1 MKKLILFTLVVILAS
16 CSAEKKCQRVLNKA
30 KDLGCLSETDS
41 TKVITKFIKG
51 DSIHDT
57 TRLFVEKRV
66 VDSLYLLDT
75 CFTKERIK
83 TIKESLKIEPI
94 FIDNKDY
101 KLTIRLVNGNIVYD
115 LKLADRIDTTIVH
128 QKQYKEL
135 DKSRNKDF
143 KLPNILYFV
152 GLILLLIILKR
163 LKII

>member
-1 MKKLILFTLVVILAS
+1 MKKLILFALVILTS
-16 CSAEKKCQRVLNKA
+16 CSTERKCQRVISKA

-41 TKVITKFIKG
+41 TKVIIKIIKG

-75 CFTKERIK
+75 CFTKERIN
-83 TIKESLKIEPI
+83 TIKQSLKIEPI

-101 KLTIRLVNGNIVYD
+101 KLTIRMVNGHIVYD

-135 DKSRNKDF
+135 DVSRKKEF

-152 GLILLLIILKR
+152 GLVLLLIILKR

>member
-16 CSAEKKCQRVLNKA
+16 CSAERKCQKVLTKA
-30 KDLGCLSETDS
+30 KALGCLSETDS

-66 VDSLYLLDT
+66 VDSLFLLDT
-75 CFTKERIK
+75 CYTKERIK
-83 TIKESLKIEPI
+83 TIKESLKLEPI

-135 DKSRNKDF
+135 DKTDESNF
-143 KLPNILYFV
+143 KLPNILYLF
-152 GLILLLIILKR
+152 GLILLLVILKR
-163 LKII
+163 LKVI

>member
-1 MKKLILFTLVVILAS
+1 MKKLILFALVILSS
-16 CSAEKKCQRVLNKA
+16 CSAEKKCQRILSKA
-30 KDLGCLSETDS
+30 KDLGCISETDS
-41 TKVITKFIKG
+41 TKVITKYIKG

-101 KLTIRLVNGNIVYD
+101 KLTIRFVNGNIVYD
-115 LKLADRIDTTIVH
+115 LKLADKIDTTIVY

-135 DKSRNKDF
+135 DKSRKKDY
-143 KLPNILYFV
+143 KLPNILYFFGV
-152 GLILLLIILKR
+152 ILIIILLKR
-163 LKII
+163 LKVI

>member
-1 MKKLILFTLVVILAS
+1 MKKLILFALVVILAS
-16 CSAEKKCQRVLNKA
+16 CSAERKCQRVLNKA

-41 TKVITKFIKG
+41 TKIVTKLIKG

-57 TRLFVEKRV
+57 TRVFVEKRI

-75 CFTKERIK
+75 CYTKERIK

-94 FIDNKDY
+94 FIDNKNY

-115 LKLADRIDTTIVH
+115 LKLADRVDTTIIH
-128 QKQYKEL
+128 QKQYKQL
-135 DKSRNKDF
+135 DKTRKKEF
-143 KLPNILYFV
+143 KLPNILYLV
-152 GLILLLIILKR
+152 GLVLLLIILKR